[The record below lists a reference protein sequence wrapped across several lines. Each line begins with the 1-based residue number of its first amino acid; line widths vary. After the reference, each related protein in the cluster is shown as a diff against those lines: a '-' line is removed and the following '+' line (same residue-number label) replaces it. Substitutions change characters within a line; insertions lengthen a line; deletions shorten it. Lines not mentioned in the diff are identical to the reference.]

1 MSLLCLFTSRLQFLF
16 SVLLSLFLSLKAEG
30 RDNFFFIEEKL
41 KVHNVVLKK
50 KFKLRLHLQY
60 LYGDDEFD
68 STD

>member
-50 KFKLRLHLQY
+50 EIQTQVTFTIFIR
-60 LYGDDEFD
+60 
-68 STD
+68 